1 MPTPQHTSQRKFWRS
16 RIPQTDYNTA
26 TSVAGGGAA
35 NFKQVIAKDKNLA
48 SAAPT
53 LADNKDYATGRPNA
67 TEQWIVAHD
76 AQRAFEYDLC
86 FEEIGRALLLALG
99 KVVTTQPDAIG
110 SPTVYQHVFSPM
122 DVSVSRQLPATTLVE
137 TLGSAIDR
145 KFPSMVSA
153 QLGFKGEGSGR
164 LAVSEQLQGSGKLIT
179 PSGLTGADIA
189 GCNYAYQHEC
199 TLKTDDGATVTNMAT
214 APQRVNS
221 HSFDIINQIL
231 NDDGYRPGAAAF
243 QTAVNPDSGEVRT
256 EALLGDQSFNFGFN
270 VRLLSNDGFL
280 AYLLAQTSLILTNDI
295 VGTPIDGTYNRKLS
309 VKAYKAPFKAVP
321 LGERNGLVT
330 LDIASNVMWD
340 TTSGKNVEITLINTV
355 SSYTT

>member
-1 MPTPQHTSQRKFWRS
+1 MPTPQHISQRKFWRS
-16 RIPQTDYNTA
+16 RIPQTDYTTA
-26 TSVAGGGAA
+26 TLVDNA
-35 NFKQVIAKDKNLA
+35 NKWKQVLAKDKNLA
-48 SAAPT
+48 NAAPS
-53 LADNKDYATGRPNA
+53 LADNKDYATGRPQA

-122 DVSVSRQLPATTLVE
+122 DVTVSRQLPAATIVE
-137 TLGSAIDR
+137 QLGSAINR

-153 QLGFKGEGSGR
+153 QLGFRGEGSAR

-179 PSGLTGADIA
+179 PSGLTGDDIA
-189 GCNYAYQHEC
+189 GCHYAYESQC
-199 TLKTDDGATVTNMAT
+199 TLKTDDGTTVTNMAT

-221 HSFDIINQIL
+221 WAFDIVNQIL
-231 NDDGYRPGAAAF
+231 NDDGYRPGAAAY
-243 QTAVNPDSGEVRT
+243 QTTGNPDTGEVRT

-280 AYLLAQTSLILTNDI
+280 AYLLAQTSLIVTNDI
-295 VGTPIDGTYNRKLS
+295 VGAAIDGTYNNKLS
-309 VKAYKAPFKAVP
+309 FKAYKAPFKAANVAD
-321 LGERNGLVT
+321 RNGLVS

-340 TTSGKNVEITLINTV
+340 SGTSKDVEITLINTV
-355 SSYTT
+355 SSYTS